1 MRQTLNIKDRTTS
14 EDVAVR
20 GRKDEDGAYPVIVK
34 KADGAGGYE
43 VWDGTVT
50 VDAVEVDGDL
60 YVRLDDLE
68 QYVLDQRLQYLMVDQ
83 LIDGGYTYY
92 GFEDKNGNYTLQR
105 VDFDTFEIRYYTG
118 TGGIPDPSVA
128 NWVTGKTYQKPASV
142 F

>member
-128 NWVTGKTYQKPASV
+128 NWVTGKTYQKPADV